1 MNKLRERRTDFKRL
15 TGIFN
20 LNERV
25 GELKEANSESVW
37 WWWWC
42 AAFDVD
48 DKFKN
53 DEHEDE
59 EVDEEA
65 WARLLLRQGGV
76 EEEGE
81 IQGKL
86 ARRMCRNMSVPPF
99 FTTQNEEIHPTAF
112 LRLIWHK
119 D

>member
-1 MNKLRERRTDFKRL
+1 MCDVINEQTDFKRL

-59 EVDEEA
+59 DVDEEA

-99 FTTQNEEIHPTAF
+99 FTTQNEEI
-112 LRLIWHK
+112 
-119 D
+119 